1 MKVLVTGATG
11 LVGSEIVNLCKQ
23 NNIPVNYLTTRK
35 EKIVSQTDYRGFY
48 WNPNKNEID
57 LNCLN
62 GVTTIINLAGSSISQ
77 RWTKNNKKKIL
88 NSRVNSLRT
97 LLGAIPQDEGHGI
110 KTIVSASA
118 IGIYP
123 NSLSQYYKEDE
134 EKVDDSFLGEVVS
147 VWEKEVDAFERL
159 NIKTSKVRIGL
170 VMSNKGGA
178 LPEMAKPVKYYMGAA
193 LGSGNQWQSWI
204 HLRDLGRIFLH
215 IISKDLSGI
224 YNAVAPNPVTN
235 VKLTKEIARVLDK
248 PLFLPNI
255 PKSVMR
261 LVLGEMS
268 YLLFASQ
275 RVSSKKIEDSGFD
288 FMYPNVCR
296 ALENI
301 YLDKGGQQTAIDD
314 ALYKNEFIS

>member
-11 LVGSEIVNLCKQ
+11 LVGSKIVDLCKQ
-23 NNIPVNYLTTRK
+23 NKISVNYLTTRK
-35 EKIVSQTDYRGFY
+35 DKIVTETNFKGFY
-48 WNPNKNEID
+48 WNPEKNEID
-57 LNCLN
+57 LNCLK
-62 GVTTIINLAGSSISQ
+62 GVTTIINLAGSSISK
-77 RWTKNNKKKIL
+77 RWTRNNKKDIL

-97 LLGAIPQDEGHGI
+97 LLGAIPKDGSHGI
-110 KTIVSASA
+110 GTIVSASA

-123 NSLSQYYKEDE
+123 SSLSQYYKEDE

-147 VWEKEVDAFERL
+147 IWEKEVDAFERL
-159 NIKTSKVRIGL
+159 NIKTAKIRIGL

-178 LPEMAKPVKYYMGAA
+178 LPEMAKPVKYFVGAA
-193 LGSGNQWQSWI
+193 VGSGNQWQSWI
-204 HLRDLGRIFLH
+204 HLQDLGRIFLH
-215 IISKDLSGI
+215 VISKDLTGI

-235 VKLTKEIARVLDK
+235 VKLTKEIARVLEK

-255 PKSVMR
+255 PKIALR

-288 FMYPNVCR
+288 FMYPNICR

-301 YLDKGGQQTAIDD
+301 YLDKGGPTAID

>member
-11 LVGSEIVNLCKQ
+11 LVGSEIVDLCKQ
-23 NNIPVNYLTTRK
+23 NNIPVNYLTTRRD
-35 EKIVSQTDYRGFY
+35 KIVSQKDYNGFY

-57 LNCLN
+57 LKCFN
-62 GVTTIINLAGSSISQ
+62 GVTTIINLAGSSISK
-77 RWTKNNKKKIL
+77 RWTRNNKKKIL

-97 LLGAIPQDEGHGI
+97 LLGAIPKDGANSI
-110 KTIVSASA
+110 KTLVSASA

-147 VWEKEVDAFERL
+147 VWEQEVDAFEKL
-159 NIKTSKVRIGL
+159 NIQTAKIRIGL

-193 LGSGNQWQSWI
+193 MGSGNQWQSWI
-204 HLRDLGRIFLH
+204 HLRDLGRVFLH
-215 IISKDLSGI
+215 VISKDLTGI

-235 VKLTKEIARVLDK
+235 VKLTKEIARVLGK

-255 PKSVMR
+255 PKIVMR

-275 RVSSKKIEDSGFD
+275 RVSSKKIEDSGFY
-288 FMYPNVCR
+288 FIYPNICR

-301 YLDKGGQQTAIDD
+301 YLDKGGHKPID

>member
-1 MKVLVTGATG
+1 MKVLITGATG

-23 NNIPVNYLTTRK
+23 NNISVNYLTTNK
-35 EKIVSQTDYRGFY
+35 DKIVSQTDFNGFY
-48 WNPNKNEID
+48 WNPEKDEID
-57 LNCLN
+57 ANCFN
-62 GVTTIINLAGSSISQ
+62 GVTTIINLAGSSISK
-77 RWTKNNKKKIL
+77 RWTRSNKKKIL
-88 NSRVNSLRT
+88 NSRVKSLRT
-97 LLGAIPQDEGHGI
+97 LLGAISKVGAHSI

-123 NSLSQYYKEDE
+123 NSLSQYYREDVE
-134 EKVDDSFLGEVVS
+134 DIDDSFLGEVVS
-147 VWEKEVDAFERL
+147 IWEKEVDAFEKL
-159 NIKTSKVRIGL
+159 NIQTAKIRIGL
-170 VMSNKGGA
+170 VMSDKGGA

-193 LGSGNQWQSWI
+193 MGSGNQWQSWI
-204 HLRDLGRIFLH
+204 HLQDLGRLFLH
-215 IISKDLSGI
+215 VISNDLTGI

-235 VKLTKEIARVLDK
+235 VKLTKEIARVLQR

-255 PKSVMR
+255 PRTLMR

-288 FMYPNVCR
+288 FIYPNICR

-301 YLDKGGQQTAIDD
+301 YLDKGEYRAMD
-314 ALYKNEFIS
+314 ALYRNEFFS